1 MTIAEIDIKIKEYEK
16 KLNSKRKV
24 TVGKKTKSK
33 KQPPHLRKYL
43 NEEIQKLKKLK
54 STLENQKPKRI
65 VVSWDNVI
73 FDDFKIRVSD
83 SNIIYGPIELKGSKK
98 SFEYLKPFFQKLNL
112 KKIVCIVKGRNIVE
126 ISNLDE
132 IYNTIHI
139 FNFKNL
145 TLNYINYEP
154 PDLLES
160 INKLNNKITISI
172 TKLDSK
178 TDYLSHLINLNHI
191 DYKIIPLLENGKLNE
206 DSFIFTLKTSNKI
219 YLVWES
225 CLDKKATYIFESNPE
240 KYKETVVTIVK
251 FILSE
256 KTTRMDLRQ
265 NFIRE
270 NLNNIKCELIY
281 HDSIKDWKLKLTKKT
296 TGNNGCK

>member
-1 MTIAEIDIKIKEYEK
+1 MTIAEIDIKIKEYKK
-16 KLNSKRKV
+16 KLKSKRKV
-24 TVGKKTKSK
+24 TVGNKTKNK
-33 KQPPHLRKYL
+33 KQPAHLRKYL
-43 NEEIQKLKKLK
+43 NGEIRKLKKLK
-54 STLENQKPKRI
+54 STLENQKTKRI

-73 FDDFKIRVSD
+73 FDDFKIGVTD
-83 SNIIYGPIELKGSKK
+83 SNIFYGPIELKDSKK

-112 KKIVCIVKGRNIVE
+112 KKIVCIVKGRKIIE
-126 ISNLDE
+126 ILNLNE
-132 IYNTIHI
+132 IYNTIQI

-154 PDLLES
+154 SDLLKS

-191 DYKIIPLLENGKLNE
+191 DYKIIPLLENGELNE

-225 CLDKKATYIFESNPE
+225 CLDKKATYIFESTPE

-265 NFIRE
+265 NFMRE

-281 HDSIKDWKLKLTKKT
+281 HDSIKNWKQKLAKKT
-296 TGNNGCK
+296 TS